1 MTRVWTPEELGDFE
15 AKIRAA
21 RSGDVGEATS
31 LLRWITRILEQ
42 DLPLPESLRT
52 YLVRAFREITKD
64 EAPDVGIRLPPHP
77 NFTNMA
83 ELRENLRFLEETR
96 DANTALN
103 LTRPRGRKQTAR
115 RASMES
121 AIFAMMVNTE
131 REKGQSLEKAIGTV
145 ADQMGVSDK
154 TVSRAWHRMKDQL
167 YPNRDSK

>member
-1 MTRVWTPEELGDFE
+1 
-15 AKIRAA
+15 
-21 RSGDVGEATS
+21 
-31 LLRWITRILEQ
+31 
-42 DLPLPESLRT
+42 
-52 YLVRAFREITKD
+52 
-64 EAPDVGIRLPPHP
+64 
-77 NFTNMA
+77 MA